1 VHDYPV
7 TVSDA
12 RSWHLAGL
20 ARLAGVSACLR
31 DVLGLRRYGPAVRIT
46 SMTNQK
52 GGVGK
57 TGLTAGVG
65 GALAER
71 GRRVLLVDLDPQGH
85 LSAEALGLD
94 DQPASGPSLAGALAG
109 TYEGPTVDLAVEH
122 SRTPAGGHID
132 VLANSLAMFT
142 VGRALDQLPAREWRL
157 ARLLDVLDGVYDHCL
172 IDSPPALDILTDNA
186 LAACHGV
193 VIPVQL
199 ERTSIRALR
208 LLTGQ
213 ISGLENVLRR
223 DRIEIHG
230 LVPSLYRRP
239 LHRLADSVMH
249 QLESLPLPIVA
260 HLPLGVAVPEAWASG
275 QTVTDY
281 APGCEHAAQYRRIA
295 DVLDEAAGLAV
306 KEAP

>member
-1 VHDYPV
+1 
-7 TVSDA
+7 VSDA

-142 VGRALDQLPAREWRL
+142 VGRALDQLPCEGPGGR
-157 ARLLDVLDGVYDHCL
+157 G
-172 IDSPPALDILTDNA
+172 ALGGGLGDL
-186 LAACHGV
+186 
-193 VIPVQL
+193 P
-199 ERTSIRALR
+199 ERP
-208 LLTGQ
+208 Q
-213 ISGLENVLRR
+213 QGL
-223 DRIEIHG
+223 G
-230 LVPSLYRRP
+230 LSRRP
-239 LHRLADSVMH
+239 C
-249 QLESLPLPIVA
+249 ETPLPDRQRAGRV
-260 HLPLGVAVPEAWASG
+260 PRRAVGESVQWPSVDEGRHRARRGASS
-275 QTVTDY
+275 
-281 APGCEHAAQYRRIA
+281 ARC
-295 DVLDEAAGLAV
+295 
-306 KEAP
+306 